1 MILLAAIGLLLLG
14 LAMGLVVWALVL
26 PRSRAALRIQEIEA
40 YGVAGPAPGPVGDAA
55 PRESIVTRLANRI
68 GLFLSQRV
76 SGGVSPEDIRKHLIA
91 AGMYKTS
98 PLTIMGYR
106 VFAAV
111 LLLVI
116 SPGFNLLPGPVGQ
129 VVIAAVMAY
138 AGWRL
143 PVIFL
148 ERRAKA
154 RQLEIDRSLPDLID
168 QVVIMLEAGVGFG
181 NGLQI
186 AGDQMKG
193 PLGVELRLT
202 LQEQRMGLA
211 LRNALL
217 NLVGRADTPNMR
229 TFVRAVTQAE
239 TLGVSIGTVMRNVA
253 IEMRKRRRQQA
264 EERAQKAPIKMLFPL
279 VFLIFPAMFV
289 ILLGPAVVNISNTLS
304 H

>member
-1 MILLAAIGLLLLG
+1 
-14 LAMGLVVWALVL
+14 
-26 PRSRAALRIQEIEA
+26 
-40 YGVAGPAPGPVGDAA
+40 
-55 PRESIVTRLANRI
+55 
-68 GLFLSQRV
+68 
-76 SGGVSPEDIRKHLIA
+76 
-91 AGMYKTS
+91 
-98 PLTIMGYR
+98 
-106 VFAAV
+106 
-111 LLLVI
+111 
-116 SPGFNLLPGPVGQ
+116 
-129 VVIAAVMAY
+129 
-138 AGWRL
+138 
-143 PVIFL
+143 
-148 ERRAKA
+148 
-154 RQLEIDRSLPDLID
+154 
-168 QVVIMLEAGVGFG
+168 
-181 NGLQI
+181 
-186 AGDQMKG
+186 MKG
-193 PLGVELRLT
+193 ALGVELRLT

>member
-1 MILLAAIGLLLLG
+1 VILLAAIGLLLLG
-14 LAMGLVVWALVL
+14 LAMGLGVWALVL

-40 YGVAGPAPGPVGDAA
+40 YGIAAPHAGIAGDSA
-55 PRESIVTRLANRI
+55 PRESVVTRLANRI
-68 GLFLSQRV
+68 GQFLSQRV
-76 SGGVSPEDIRKHLIA
+76 SGGVTPEDIRKHLIA
-91 AGMYKTS
+91 AGMYQTS
-98 PLTIMGYR
+98 PLTIVGYR

-129 VVIAAVMAY
+129 VVIAAVMGY

-143 PVIFL
+143 PIIFL
-148 ERRAKA
+148 ERRAKS
-154 RQLEIDRSLPDLID
+154 RQLEIDRALPDLID

-193 PLGVELRLT
+193 ALGVELRLT